1 MRLAFITQDFLPETG
16 GIQTYSLEVAS
27 RMYEWCDDFV
37 LIAPDKHRA
46 KELDKKLPFDICRIN
61 SPNSLL
67 GLLSIPKVLL
77 LLEKRKIDHIFH
89 TQWQTLLLS
98 KIAKQGGIITTTIV
112 AAHAR
117 ELFFN
122 PFEKL
127 GILGECYKK
136 YQQYLIS
143 TGDFFIPI
151 SQFTSDALSKW
162 NVPDEKKEVVINGTD
177 PIFFHPL
184 DNQTIK
190 KKLGYEGKKIILTTA
205 RLIERK
211 GIDTVIKALPLVIKE
226 IPNVRYV
233 IIGEGRFK
241 GKLKQISQ
249 EIGMDKYINF
259 VGKVPYS
266 ALNDYYNLSDIYVM
280 PSKGTLPD
288 IEGFGIVFL
297 EANACGKAVIGA
309 RTGGV
314 PSAILDGETGLLI
327 KERDPLELS
336 KVIIRLLKNDE
347 LRNRLGRQGR
357 KRVLESANW
366 DVVARRIFELIQKVN

>member
-1 MRLAFITQDFLPETG
+1 
-16 GIQTYSLEVAS
+16 
-27 RMYEWCDDFV
+27 
-37 LIAPDKHRA
+37 
-46 KELDKKLPFDICRIN
+46 
-61 SPNSLL
+61 
-67 GLLSIPKVLL
+67 
-77 LLEKRKIDHIFH
+77 
-89 TQWQTLLLS
+89 
-98 KIAKQGGIITTTIV
+98 
-112 AAHAR
+112 
-117 ELFFN
+117 
-122 PFEKL
+122 
-127 GILGECYKK
+127 
-136 YQQYLIS
+136 
-143 TGDFFIPI
+143 
-151 SQFTSDALSKW
+151 
-162 NVPDEKKEVVINGTD
+162 VVINGTD